1 MMNEVCSPRV
11 SVVIPA
17 YNAERTIGDAI
28 RSVLEGTF
36 DDFELV
42 ICEDASTDRTL
53 KVIEQFSDARIR
65 VLRNDSNSGEGVTRD
80 RAIAAARGRWIAPLD
95 ADDAFAPGRLAT
107 LVRVAEAHPGAVV
120 FDEVMLCHDTRSG
133 MLPWRPSRV
142 ADAYPGAQNEI
153 REIAFADWIRHR
165 HLVMQ
170 PLIPTCLITQAQL
183 RHSRSLVGADIGF
196 RCRLLGLSG
205 APLWYVPQAMYLY
218 RISPTGMSGTTGGSD
233 MLAAELE
240 ASVPAFGNDTKAVAA
255 LLWRAGQSRR
265 TSQCREFYTC
275 LRQLHLF
282 AAARKAAANPWLIS
296 EFVRRFADRV
306 PYHLSRMRHRGA
318 RR

>member
-1 MMNEVCSPRV
+1 MDEMRILRV
-11 SVVIPA
+11 SVVMPA
-17 YNAERTIGDAI
+17 YNAERTIADAI
-28 RSVLEGTF
+28 RSVMEGGF

-42 ICEDASTDRTL
+42 ICDDASTDHTL
-53 KVIEQFSDARIR
+53 EVIGQFSDARIR

-95 ADDAFAPGRLAT
+95 ADDVFAPERLAT
-107 LVRVAEAHPGAVV
+107 LVQVAEAHPGAVV
-120 FDEVMLCHDTRSG
+120 FDEVMLCHDTSNG
-133 MLPWRPSRV
+133 LLPWRPSRA
-142 ADAYPGAQNEI
+142 ADAYPGTPNEI
-153 REIAFADWIRHR
+153 REIAFSDWIRHR

-170 PLIPTCLITQAQL
+170 PLIPTCLITQAKL

-196 RCRLLGLSG
+196 RCRLFGLSG

-218 RISPTGMSGTTGGSD
+218 RISPAGMSGTTGGSD

-240 ASVPAFGNDTKAVAA
+240 ASAPAFGNNSKAVTA

-275 LRQLHLF
+275 LRRLHLF

-306 PYHLSRMRHRGA
+306 PYHLSRMWHRGA